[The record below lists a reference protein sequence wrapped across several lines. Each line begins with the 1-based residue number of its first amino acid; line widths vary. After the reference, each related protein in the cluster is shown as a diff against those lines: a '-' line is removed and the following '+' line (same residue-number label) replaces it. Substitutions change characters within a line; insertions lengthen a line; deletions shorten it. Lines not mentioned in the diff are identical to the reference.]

1 MNPDI
6 SNTDLVEGFIEQMV
20 SLSPWLLSLLP
31 SARITRSPV
40 EAMKLGAKT
49 TCKDRWRQ
57 VLAEADRINPK
68 HLLTLEAGISP
79 VQTDEMQRSGL
90 ALVIPTPIQE
100 SYKPAQLGM
109 ISSFGEFIGLA
120 LTSKSPAT

>member
-1 MNPDI
+1 M
-6 SNTDLVEGFIEQMV
+6 
-20 SLSPWLLSLLP
+20 
-31 SARITRSPV
+31 
-40 EAMKLGAKT
+40 LGAKT

-90 ALVIPTPIQE
+90 ALVVPTPIHD
-100 SYKPAQLGM
+100 SYQQSQLKA
-109 ISSFGEFIGLA
+109 ISSFADFLELA
-120 LTSKSPAT
+120 HTK